1 MAKTT
6 KPVMRRWA
14 GACVATLAV
23 AAVAGLSSCG
33 GGGGGIQD
41 AADPPAFAPAL
52 TAAGPSELAAYFRSR
67 LAQRATQ
74 GASAT
79 LAAAGVSATVPRGA
93 SSQGWA
99 GTWLQEQG
107 VDEDDRIKTDG
118 AMVYALHAAYT
129 VNGETTPARLTAQ
142 RRQTDGSLGN
152 RTTATLNPDFPPQG
166 MHLATGLGR
175 LAVLGQRVGHDV
187 VAAVTAPGASQL
199 ALPNVPPSQ
208 RKLSLDIFST
218 AYTGRPSQTSRV
230 EIDGA
235 LVGSR
240 MIGSVLYVVSAWT
253 PDVSIYNV
261 PANSTPA
268 QISATLASLDASD
281 LLPRIQVDGAEAQ
294 PLVGEADCY
303 LQPANA
309 SPGLQLTTITAFDL
323 ATPGLA
329 RSSRCFVGGVE
340 AMYMSAH
347 NLYLASS
354 RGYWVGGDA
363 WVAAFPRDA
372 RTDIHKFGLTGR
384 QISYRGSG
392 EVQGH
397 LGWDAEKKPYRMS
410 EHNGDLRVLTFTGE
424 TGWAALPAAL
434 TLPRPLASPAT
445 LTVLRENPAQRSLA
459 AVATLP
465 NNQRPA
471 ALGHA
476 GEQVYAVHFAGSQA
490 YVVTFRRTDPLYVL
504 DLSNPADP
512 KTTGELA
519 MPGYCEYLYPL
530 PGNKLMGVGRD
541 ATADGRAL
549 GLKLVLIDVADPA
562 QPRLLASQLL
572 GDVGTLS
579 ALDFSRHGI
588 NLFTQ
593 GAQVQ
598 VALPVRL
605 TESVVGNT
613 QPGWQGLARYV
624 ADTVAGTLTA
634 RPGVQATRFDGTSA
648 DGPRYTRFDLAGER
662 SVQMGSG
669 AYYLTGG
676 EVVFAP

>member
-1 MAKTT
+1 MTKMAQPLT
-6 KPVMRRWA
+6 RRWA
-14 GACVATLAV
+14 GFCMAALAV
-23 AAVAGLSSCG
+23 AAATALSSCG
-33 GGGGGIQD
+33 GGGEGAALD
-41 AADPPAFAPAL
+41 AAQPPATTPVLAAAAP
-52 TAAGPSELAAYFRSR
+52 GELAAYFRSR

-74 GASAT
+74 DASAT
-79 LAAAGVSATVPRGA
+79 LATAGVSAAVPRGA

-142 RRQTDGSLGN
+142 RRQTDGSLAG
-152 RTTATLNPDFPPQG
+152 RTTATLNPAFPPQG
-166 MHLATGLGR
+166 MHLAAGLGR

-187 VAAVTAPGASQL
+187 VAAAAAPGATQL

-218 AYTGRPSQTSRV
+218 AGSGRPSQTSRV

-253 PDVSIYNV
+253 PASTADVSA
-261 PANSTPA
+261 P
-268 QISATLASLDASD
+268 D
-281 LLPRIQVDGAEAQ
+281 LLPRIQVDGAAAQ
-294 PLVGEADCY
+294 PLVAEADCY

-340 AMYMSAH
+340 AMYMSAQ
-347 NLYLASS
+347 NVYFASS

-372 RTDIHKFGLTGR
+372 RTDIHKFALQGM

-410 EHNGDLRVLTFTGE
+410 EYNGDLRVLAFTGE
-424 TGWAALPAAL
+424 TGWAALPGAL

-445 LTVLRENPAQRSLA
+445 LTVLRENAAQRSLA

-465 NNQRPA
+465 NSLRPA

-476 GEQVYAVHFAGSQA
+476 GEQVYAVHFAGPQA

-512 KTTGELA
+512 KTAGELA
-519 MPGYCEYLYPL
+519 MPGYSDYLYPL
-530 PGNKLMGVGRD
+530 PGGKLLGVGRD
-541 ATADGRAL
+541 ATPDGRAL
-549 GLKLVLIDVADPA
+549 GLKLALIDVADPA
-562 QPRLLASQLL
+562 QPRLLDSQVL
-572 GDVGTLS
+572 GVVGTMS
-579 ALDFSRHGI
+579 ALDFSRQGI
-588 NLFTQ
+588 NLFTL
-593 GAQVQ
+593 GTQVQ
-598 VALPVRL
+598 VALPVRV
-605 TESVVGNT
+605 TQNVGGNVT
-613 QPGWQGLARYV
+613 PGWQGLARYV
-624 ADTVAGTLTA
+624 ADTASGTLTA
-634 RPGVQATRFDGTSA
+634 RPGVQATRFDGSQA
-648 DGPRYTRFDLAGER
+648 DGPRYARFDLAGER
-662 SVQMGSG
+662 SVQMDTG

-676 EVVFAP
+676 EVVHAP

>member
-1 MAKTT
+1 MT
-6 KPVMRRWA
+6 KIAQPLASRWA
-14 GACVATLAV
+14 GPCVAALAV
-23 AAVAGLSSCG
+23 AAATVLSGCG
-33 GGGGGIQD
+33 GGGGGATPD
-41 AADPPAFAPAL
+41 AAQPPATTPAL
-52 TAAGPSELAAYFRSR
+52 AAAAPGELAAYFRSR
-67 LAQRATQ
+67 LAQRAAQDPST
-74 GASAT
+74 A
-79 LAAAGVSATVPRGA
+79 LAAAAASATVPRGA
-93 SSQGWA
+93 SNPGWA

-129 VNGETTPARLTAQ
+129 VNGQTTPARLTAQ
-142 RRQTDGSLGN
+142 RRQADGSLGS
-152 RTTATLNPDFPPQG
+152 RTGVTLNPDFPPQG
-166 MHLATGLGR
+166 MYLAAGLGR
-175 LAVLGQRVGHDV
+175 LAVLGQKVGHDV

-199 ALPNVPPSQ
+199 ALPYVPAAQ

-218 AYTGRPSQTSRV
+218 AGSGAPSQTSRV

-235 LVGSR
+235 LVASR

-253 PDVSIYNV
+253 PDVS
-261 PANSTPA
+261 ANA
-268 QISATLASLDASD
+268 QAPD
-281 LLPRIQVDGAEAQ
+281 LLPRIRVDGAAAQ
-294 PLVGEADCY
+294 PLATETDCY

-309 SPGLQLTTITAFDL
+309 SPGLQLTTITALDL

-340 AMYMSAH
+340 AMYMSAQ
-347 NLYLASS
+347 NVYFASS

-372 RTDIHKFGLTGR
+372 RTDIHKFALQGT

-397 LGWDAEKKPYRMS
+397 LGWDAEKRPYRMS
-410 EHNGDLRVLTFTGE
+410 EHNGDLRVLTFTGQ
-424 TGWAALPAAL
+424 TGWAALPGAL

-445 LTVLRENPAQRSLA
+445 LTVLRESAAQRSLV

-465 NNQRPA
+465 NSKRPA

-476 GEQVYAVHFAGSQA
+476 GEQVYAVHFAGPQA

-504 DLSNPADP
+504 DLSDPADP
-512 KTTGELA
+512 KAAGELA
-519 MPGYCEYLYPL
+519 MPGYSEYLYPL
-530 PGNKLMGVGRD
+530 PGARLLGVGRD
-541 ATADGRAL
+541 ATEDGRAL
-549 GLKLVLIDVADPA
+549 GLKLALIDVADPA
-562 QPRLLASQLL
+562 QPRLLGSQVL
-572 GDVGTLS
+572 GAPGTMS

-598 VALPVRL
+598 VALPVRV
-605 TESVVGNT
+605 TQNMGGNGT
-613 QPGWQGLARYV
+613 PVWQGLARYV
-624 ADTVAGTLTA
+624 ADTAAGTLTA
-634 RPGVQATRFDGTSA
+634 RPGVQATRFDGSAA
-648 DGPRYTRFDLAGER
+648 DGSRYARFDLAGER
-662 SVQMGSG
+662 SVQMDTG

-676 EVVFAP
+676 EVVYAP